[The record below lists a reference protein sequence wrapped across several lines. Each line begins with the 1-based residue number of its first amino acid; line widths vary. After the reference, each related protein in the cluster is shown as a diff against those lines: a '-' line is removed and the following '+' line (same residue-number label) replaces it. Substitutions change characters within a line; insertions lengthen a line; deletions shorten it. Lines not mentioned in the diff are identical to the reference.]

1 MYRTD
6 FSSALAVIFNLG
18 LQRTVEAT
26 MGNWFVDYFQND
38 YEKQAS
44 KIQSSTYT

>member
-6 FSSALAVIFNLG
+6 FSSTLAVIFNLG
-18 LQRTVEAT
+18 LQMMVEAI
-26 MGNWFVDYFQND
+26 MGNWFVDYFLYD

-44 KIQSSTYT
+44 KI